1 MKPNEIEA
9 LENSFFRAMRISKGV
24 FGQYAFRKMYGRQ
37 YHRNPI
43 NKSLFEVWSVCLEE
57 FDENELLKNKDK
69 IIDGFI
75 KKMNNDDVYFQS
87 ITQGTGGV
95 TRVHKRFSTTL
106 DIIKEAI
113 S

>member
-1 MKPNEIEA
+1 MS
-9 LENSFFRAMRISKGV
+9 LEG
-24 FGQYAFRKMYGRQ
+24 
-37 YHRNPI
+37 
-43 NKSLFEVWSVCLEE
+43 
-57 FDENELLKNKDK
+57 FDENELIRNKEN

-75 KKMNNDDVYFQS
+75 DRMNKDNVYLQS

-106 DIIKEAI
+106 EIIKEAI